1 MSADFSEPIVL
12 ICSGI
17 ILSSFVIL
25 FHLVASI
32 NPYHKFSIPV
42 FTMIVCG
49 VVSLYSVSIL
59 TGEPISH
66 SLRSSLSSS
75 IEAMLYLLRAI
86 MALITIGLVRISLLT
101 NRPVAPSS

>member
-1 MSADFSEPIVL
+1 MSGDFSEPIVL
-12 ICSGI
+12 IFSGI

-25 FHLVASI
+25 FHLAASI

-49 VVSLYSVSIL
+49 AVSLYSVSVL
-59 TGEPISH
+59 TGEPIFH

-86 MALITIGLVRISLLT
+86 MAVITVGLIRITLLT
-101 NRPVAPSS
+101 NRPVASSS

>member
-1 MSADFSEPIVL
+1 MSADFSEPILL
-12 ICSGI
+12 ICSGL

-25 FHLVASI
+25 FHLIASI

-42 FTMIVCG
+42 FAMIVCG
-49 VVSLYSVSIL
+49 VVSLYSVSVL
-59 TGEPISH
+59 TGEPIFH

-75 IEAMLYLLRAI
+75 IEAILNLLRAI
-86 MALITIGLVRISLLT
+86 MALTTIGLIRITLLT